1 MSVDGNV
8 PPKPMDKSNFQ
19 ELQGHGST
27 FESIFHVSIGGNIP
41 PKPVLMDG
49 SIFHTSMDGSIPPNS
64 VPMDKNIPPQS
75 MPMDG
80 GTFHED
86 QGHESTHKSIS
97 LVPSGGA
104 ISLKSVPVDKSI
116 PPESLPLDG
125 SVFQEDQG
133 CGFIFGSI
141 FHVSMGESIS
151 PRSMAVGGSS
161 SPTSMPTDQGISQE
175 HVTVDGTISPKPVA
189 MDETNSCTGRS
200 ISGETVPEGGTISHV
215 SMSTDVPKD
224 GTISPKSVPMG
235 RTVSQENV
243 DSTISPESMTVDG
256 PNLPK
261 SVPVDGTISPKS
273 VPVDGTIS
281 PKSVPVDGT
290 ISPTF
295 MPMGGT
301 ISPEDVPMD
310 AAIPSMPMTMDR
322 TIPSRFTTT
331 DGTISPKFV
340 PMDGTISQEHLTM
353 DLTIS
358 AKSVTMDETHLSK
371 TVMMDGT
378 ILPKTVPTGGTTAPE
393 PRAPERGKEEKSEDD
408 EVDEEEDDDDDHGS
422 TSPEEDA
429 EDEEDL
435 EEEEEPQFHT
445 NPLFQ
450 SRLVALGGAQGVPLY
465 RTHSAAFA
473 EGGNTTGGT
482 GAERGDPQTP
492 PMPTALRG
500 HPEGDIGDIAVEWGP
515 PQPSDRALSDPPEL
529 PLGSGRGQLEWA
541 EQDPPAVPTPL
552 EPSPAMISA
561 RWWPRNTWNSSS
573 SGGRRWTRRSGRSCR
588 PWCCRGR
595 RRSGSGSWATSPG
608 ASTTATPGP
617 SRPPHLRRAMTS
629 SEFVSNLS
637 GMNDGQ
643 DFPREQLKALYGS
656 IRSKKLEWA
665 TEEEE
670 EEEEAGGGKKI
681 LPQIPELPGGAVT
694 FRRGWLARKVL
705 AEADGKK
712 TPWGRRGWKPFQAVL
727 RGTFLFFL
735 KAGGGARGVS
745 RRPSEPG
752 PPGAPPEEGGGAE
765 EPLGVHHALAERAP
779 KYTKRPNVFR
789 LQTAE
794 RRLFLFQAPT
804 PEEMLSWISRINL
817 VAALFSSPP
826 FPAAVGS
833 QRRFVRPILPTA
845 PSRSPPEEQLRCHE
859 QWLERVGQELLEHQ
873 RHLPEGRGR
882 ARDLDEY
889 RVKKEF
895 LLEERRRYET
905 YVQVL
910 ETWLNSGARDLEGW
924 EAQAGGAPP
933 DPPTLTKAHSSPS
946 LAPEPPPGPT
956 VRVRRNISERRTVR
970 KIVPKRNKNLL

>member
-1 MSVDGNV
+1 MGGAG
-8 PPKPMDKSNFQ
+8 PPCSP
-19 ELQGHGST
+19 H
-27 FESIFHVSIGGNIP
+27 
-41 PKPVLMDG
+41 
-49 SIFHTSMDGSIPPNS
+49 
-64 VPMDKNIPPQS
+64 
-75 MPMDG
+75 
-80 GTFHED
+80 
-86 QGHESTHKSIS
+86 
-97 LVPSGGA
+97 PSGA
-104 ISLKSVPVDKSI
+104 
-116 PPESLPLDG
+116 
-125 SVFQEDQG
+125 Q
-133 CGFIFGSI
+133 
-141 FHVSMGESIS
+141 
-151 PRSMAVGGSS
+151 PRSPLGGPVEPPGGGSHPGRGEAQRLAS
-161 SPTSMPTDQGISQE
+161 RLFHLEGVRKSQVASFLRKNNDFSAMVAQEYLEFFQFQGQMLDQ
-175 HVTVDGTISPKPVA
+175 A
-189 MDETNSCTGRS
+189 LRS
-200 ISGETVPEGGTISHV
+200 FLQALVLSGET
-215 SMSTDVPKD
+215 
-224 GTISPKSVPMG
+224 
-235 RTVSQENV
+235 QERERV
-243 DSTISPESMTVDG
+243 LG
-256 PNLPK
+256 H
-261 SVPVDGTISPKS
+261 
-273 VPVDGTIS
+273 
-281 PKSVPVDGT
+281 
-290 ISPTF
+290 F
-295 MPMGGT
+295 
-301 ISPEDVPMD
+301 
-310 AAIPSMPMTMDR
+310 
-322 TIPSRFTTT
+322 SR
-331 DGTISPKFV
+331 
-340 PMDGTISQEHLTM
+340 
-353 DLTIS
+353 
-358 AKSVTMDETHLSK
+358 
-371 TVMMDGT
+371 
-378 ILPKTVPTGGTTAPE
+378 
-393 PRAPERGKEEKSEDD
+393 R
-408 EVDEEEDDDDDHGS
+408 
-422 TSPEEDA
+422 
-429 EDEEDL
+429 
-435 EEEEEPQFHT
+435 FHRC
-445 NPLFQ
+445 NP
-450 SRLVALGGAQGVPLY
+450 GA
-465 RTHSAAFA
+465 F
-473 EGGNTTGGT
+473 
-482 GAERGDPQTP
+482 
-492 PMPTALRG
+492 
-500 HPEGDIGDIAVEWGP
+500 
-515 PQPSDRALSDPPEL
+515 
-529 PLGSGRGQLEWA
+529 
-541 EQDPPAVPTPL
+541 
-552 EPSPAMISA
+552 PSPDSVHSLTCALMLL
-561 RWWPRNTWNSSS
+561 NTDLH
-573 SGGRRWTRRSGRSCR
+573 GQ
-588 PWCCRGR
+588 
-595 RRSGSGSWATSPG
+595 
-608 ASTTATPGP
+608 
-617 SRPPHLRRAMTS
+617 HLRRAMTS

-670 EEEEAGGGKKI
+670 EEEEARGGKKI

-873 RHLPEGRGR
+873 RHLPEGWGR